1 MGLFSF
7 GKKEASTP
15 MNWHKLET
23 TDNLEE
29 AIEKSNAVP
38 VLLFKHS
45 TRCSISSMALH
56 SLQQSWRDAEGKIEP
71 YFVDLIAHRTVS
83 NLIEERTSVLHQSPQ
98 AIVLHKGRVV
108 YQASHN
114 GIRVSAMLKSLE

>member
-1 MGLFSF
+1 MICAYIARMIYVFLNNLSPHNMGLFSF

-23 TDNLEE
+23 ADNLEE

-71 YFVDLIAHRTVS
+71 YFFRFD
-83 NLIEERTSVLHQSPQ
+83 RTSHCFQPHRRANKCS
-98 AIVLHKGRVV
+98 
-108 YQASHN
+108 ASIPA
-114 GIRVSAMLKSLE
+114 GDCVA